1 MTRLA
6 RQTIA
11 SIHNRKRPEGRRSEG
26 AVMSACMPHAR
37 LAGDGMPEGSSQKSS
52 TGVPFAVVSR
62 KNCSSRFSHLMR
74 QAGNQHGHQAQSSA
88 IKPNQS
94 QSMVIKRARFGY
106 KGEQR

>member
-1 MTRLA
+1 M
-6 RQTIA
+6 
-11 SIHNRKRPEGRRSEG
+11 
-26 AVMSACMPHAR
+26 MSACMPHAR

-74 QAGNQHGHQAQSSA
+74 EAINCHQAQSSA
-88 IKPNQS
+88 INLNQS
-94 QSMVIKRARFGY
+94 QSMVIKRARFGH

>member
-1 MTRLA
+1 
-6 RQTIA
+6 
-11 SIHNRKRPEGRRSEG
+11 
-26 AVMSACMPHAR
+26 
-37 LAGDGMPEGSSQKSS
+37 MPEGSSQKSS

-94 QSMVIKRARFGY
+94 QSMVIKRAIKPNQSQSIVIKRARFGY